1 MASST
6 IPPLKRVIRALAS
19 GALLAAAGALTLPPA
34 TQAATPRVK
43 QATAWLQGWPMAG
56 HDPQRTNHS
65 PAVGPAHPLLHAAY
79 RGGCGQ
85 GQPLIGSDGSIYS
98 WCAQGLTA
106 LTARAHR
113 RWTAPLSPIEGSAL
127 ALAPTGL
134 VLANANNGRTF
145 YQHLFVVALSAAT
158 GTTRWAVH
166 ALPWSALQ
174 GDVPNSKGL
183 VPLVTAAGVLYMP
196 FAGPDHTNA
205 GLEAFSPSGQPFR
218 RLLPNVVPAAIAEAP
233 DGTLYALGGQGLVA
247 LTARGA
253 TLWTQTTVAT
263 PFNAT
268 GALMV
273 GQRGTVYVADGA
285 AVVAYAPDGHRQ
297 WRQDLGS
304 QVATLAERADGVVL
318 AVGAGMV
325 MAITPTGRP
334 VWRRA
339 LGRIPP
345 SPLSAPSIAVD
356 ASGHAYIGTAD
367 GMVREIAPDGSVT
380 WVQRVGGPTPSGE
393 APSVALGPDGTL
405 VVAGMDGQ
413 LRVYQ

>member
-1 MASST
+1 MESST
-6 IPPLKRVIRALAS
+6 IPPLRRVICALVS

-34 TQAATPRVK
+34 TLAATPRVR

-56 HDPQRTNHS
+56 HDPQRTNRS
-65 PAVGPAHPLLHAAY
+65 PAVGSVHPLLRVAY
-79 RGGCGQ
+79 QGGCSQ
-85 GQPLIGSDGSIYS
+85 SLIGPDGSIYS

-106 LTARAHR
+106 VTALGHH
-113 RWTAPLSPIEGSAL
+113 RWTVPLSPIEGSAL

-134 VLANANNGRTF
+134 VLVNANDGRAL
-145 YQHLFVVALSAAT
+145 YRHLFVVALSAAT

-183 VPLVTAAGVLYMP
+183 VPLVTATGVLYMP

-205 GLEAFSPSGQPFR
+205 GLEAFSPSGQPLR
-218 RLLPNVVPAAIAEAP
+218 RLLPNAVPAASAEAR
-233 DGTLYALGGQGLVA
+233 DGTIYALDSKRLVA
-247 LTARGA
+247 LTARGI
-253 TLWTQTTVAT
+253 TRWTQTTVAM

-297 WRQDLGS
+297 WRRDLGS
-304 QVATLAERADGVVL
+304 QVVTLAERADGVVL

-325 MAITPTGRP
+325 MAITPTGQP
-334 VWRRA
+334 MWRHA
-339 LGRIPP
+339 LGRIPS
-345 SPLSAPSIAVD
+345 SPLSAPSIVVD
-356 ASGHAYIGTAD
+356 ARGHAYIGTAD
-367 GMVREIAPDGSVT
+367 GMVRGIAPDGMVT
-380 WVQRVGGPTPSGE
+380 WVQRVGGPTPSGA
-393 APSVALGPDGTL
+393 APSVALGPDGML
-405 VVAGMDGQ
+405 VVAGTDGR